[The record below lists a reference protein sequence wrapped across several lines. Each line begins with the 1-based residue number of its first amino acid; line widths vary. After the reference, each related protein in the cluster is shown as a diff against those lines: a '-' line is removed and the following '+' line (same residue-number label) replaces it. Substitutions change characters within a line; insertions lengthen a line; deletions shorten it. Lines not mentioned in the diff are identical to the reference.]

1 MELGKAIEVTKI
13 KKILCKKPCDTC
25 KNYGKRCAFTN
36 YAEKIYD
43 NNYRDFTEVID
54 AIISAVSSELGDL
67 CYDADD
73 INPVTI
79 YQIDSILD
87 IIKDRFLNGEYK
99 I

>member
-1 MELGKAIEVTKI
+1 MVTKI

-43 NNYRDFTEVID
+43 NNYRDFTEIINTVIG
-54 AIISAVSSELGDL
+54 AVFIELSDL
-67 CYDADD
+67 CDEADD
-73 INPVTI
+73 INPVTS
-79 YQIDSILD
+79 YQIDSKLD
-87 IIKDRFLNGEYK
+87 IVKDKFLSGDYK